1 MNGRDPDFFQEVMD
15 MSCNSS
21 GMCVFGNNSWWII
34 ILILLLVCGNNGI
47 FNTGCCEN
55 NCGC

>member
-1 MNGRDPDFFQEVMD
+1 

-21 GMCVFGNNSWWII
+21 CMCVFGNNSWWII